1 MPKKIEDEDVAFVG
15 VLGVD
20 LAVQIQEFEVGQG
33 FSNFKGLRNRW
44 ED

>member
-1 MPKKIEDEDVAFVG
+1 MSEKIEDEDVAFVG

-20 LAVQIQEFEVGQG
+20 LAVQVQEFEMRQG
-33 FSNFKGLRNRW
+33 FSNFKSLGNRR